1 MGSLSWKSVAGLVL
15 TSILLYT
22 FTACGASEDEA
33 DDAPFRIGVM
43 ESVTGPGETYGNVAV
58 RSKQMAADEINA
70 GGGINGRTWS
80 WSLKIQ
86 NAAPRTP

>member
-22 FTACGASEDEA
+22 LTACGASEDEA

-43 ESVTGPGETYGNVAV
+43 ESVSGSGETYGNVAV
-58 RSKQMAADEINA
+58 RSKQMAADEINDCRRNQRAYA
-70 GGGINGRTWS
+70 GAGR
-80 WSLKIQ
+80 
-86 NAAPRTP
+86 